1 MIKQNR
7 SVKAVCGGK
16 NTEEN
21 LHAKTQFTAKKTETD
36 IKNMQYILV
45 TGAYGGMG
53 RTTVQLLKKQG
64 FFVFALDRKIGEAEE
79 NVFPIE
85 ADITD
90 ESSLARAAETIKKK
104 TDALFAIVHY
114 AGIYMLDS
122 LAEIERESFERIFR
136 INLFGAFLV
145 NKTFLP
151 FLRKGG
157 RIVITTSEL
166 APLDPLPFTGLYAV
180 TKSALDKY
188 AYSLR
193 MELQLLGISVS
204 VLRAGAVKTDMLGVS
219 TSALDVFCEKTKL
232 YKCNADRFKKIVS
245 RVEAK
250 NIEPEKIAAKT
261 VKIVMKKSP
270 AFAYAI
276 NRNPLLRLFGLL
288 PKRIQFK
295 AIELVLK

>member
-16 NTEEN
+16 NAEEN

-53 RTTVQLLKKQG
+53 RATVQLLKKQG

-193 MELQLLGISVS
+193 MELQLLGIHVS
-204 VLRAGAVKTDMLGVS
+204 VLRAGAVQTDMLGAS
-219 TSALDVFCEKTKL
+219 TCALEAFCEHTKL
-232 YKCNADRFKKIVS
+232 YRCNAARFRQIVDS
-245 RVEAK
+245 VEARS
-250 NIEPEKIAAKT
+250 IPPEKIAEKVGA
-261 VKIVMKKSP
+261 ILRKKHP
-270 AFAYAI
+270 AFAYGI
-276 NRNPLLRLFGLL
+276 NRNGLL
-288 PKRIQFK
+288 LLLNVCPKRLQCF
-295 AIELVLK
+295 AIRKILR